1 MMAVGDTDL
10 SICSDALISLGASPL
25 SSFTEGTDAA
35 QACDRLYP
43 DLKNTLLSTY
53 VWSWTL
59 AKIQLAR
66 LSATPINE
74 WKYAYQMPGDHL
86 TGALAVFETDGTDQR
101 SVRYGWEI
109 YGNELVTNMETVFID
124 YQQTISEA
132 KMPNYFVRL
141 LRTALAAELA
151 IVITD
156 QSAKADYFR
165 ALAYGSAAEN
175 GRGGLIREA
184 MNIDARG
191 QSTQIIEDYSLIQV
205 RQ

>member
-1 MMAVGDTDL
+1 MAVGDTDL

-25 SSFTEGTDAA
+25 SSFTEGSDTA

-53 VWSWTL
+53 VWSWSL

-86 TGALAVFETDGTDQR
+86 TGALAVFETSGTAQR

-109 YGNELVTNMETVFID
+109 YGDQLVSNMETVFID
-124 YQQTISEA
+124 YQQTIAEA

-141 LRTALAAELA
+141 LKTALAAELA

-156 QSAKADYFR
+156 QIGKADYFR
-165 ALAYGSAAEN
+165 GIAFGSPGEN
-175 GRGGLIREA
+175 GRGGLMREA

-191 QSTQIIEDYSLIQV
+191 QSTQIVEDYSLIQV